1 MRAVVRV
8 GVALFILVLAL
19 TLGVGVG
26 FLAAGIYRVRPVL
39 AAMEPD
45 PALSSLI
52 YDASGNLV
60 TAIPGREKRIYVDL
74 KDIPQHVQEAFLA
87 AEDARFRYHAGVD
100 FRAIARALW
109 EDIASGRIAQGGST
123 ITQQL
128 ARNAFLTQERTLSRK
143 VQEAILAV
151 MLEREYTKDQ
161 ILEMYLNQIFLGHGV
176 YGVQAAAQLYFGKDA
191 RDLTVAEGAMLAGI
205 TRAPSVY
212 SPYVNFSLA
221 KQMQSVV
228 LDQMV
233 KYGFLDRAL
242 ADKAAAQPIKLVGLA
257 NAQAYP
263 APWFVDYVLE
273 YLLARYP
280 ADLVFHG
287 GLKVYTTLDTRIQKA
302 AEQAVKLLDRPFPL
316 KEDQPSVQ
324 AAVVVMDTETGYLRA
339 IVGGRDHR
347 KLRAFNRILAKR
359 QPGSA
364 FKPIIDYA
372 AAFEAGWGTGML
384 VDDAPA
390 AWPDPYSPDGFF
402 RPNNYDSKFEG
413 LMTVRRALEESR
425 NVPAVKVL
433 DAIGVR
439 AGVEMAQRLG
449 ITTLVTSGKH
459 NDMGLAT
466 ALGGVTEGVRPLD
479 MAVAFAAFAN
489 GGVRVQPLAVLKVV
503 DRDGNVLEQS
513 QPQRQVVI
521 SRETAYMMTDCLK
534 GVMTKPWGTG
544 RAAAIGRP
552 AAGKTGTTSDWRD
565 AWFVGYTPQLVT
577 AVWMGYD
584 EDKTMPPGTTGG
596 GYPARIWKEV
606 MTEATRNL
614 PPLDWEKPAGL
625 VSLPVCNKS
634 GKLPSPLCP
643 DDQVTQEL
651 FHRGTEPT
659 GICDVHVL
667 VTICPESGLLATPFC
682 PNPQE
687 KVMIRR
693 PQVYPADPKGRVP
706 LDAAEEAPR
715 EYCGVHASGGPVL
728 PGSRPSVLPPPA
740 SPP

>member
-1 MRAVVRV
+1 MRVAVRF
-8 GVALFILVLAL
+8 GVALLIVATAL
-19 TLGVGVG
+19 LLGAGAG
-26 FLAAGIYRVRPVL
+26 FVAAGIYRVRPVL

-45 PALSSLI
+45 PALSSVI
-52 YDASGNLV
+52 YDAEGNFV

-74 KDIPQHVQEAFLA
+74 KDIPAHVQDAFLA
-87 AEDARFRYHAGVD
+87 AEDARFRSHAGVD
-100 FRAIARALW
+100 IRAILRALW
-109 EDIASGRIAQGGST
+109 EDITSGRIAQGGST

-143 VQEAILAV
+143 VQEAILAI
-151 MLEREYTKDQ
+151 MLERQYTKEQ

-205 TRAPSVY
+205 TRAPNVY

-221 KQMQSVV
+221 RQMQLLV

-233 KYGFLDRAL
+233 KYGFLDRAA
-242 ADKAAAQPIKLVGLA
+242 ADRAAAQPIKLVGLE

-263 APWFVDYVLE
+263 APWFVDYVLD

-280 ADLVFHG
+280 AEQVFHG
-287 GLKVYTTLDTRIQKA
+287 GLKVYTTLDIRIQKA
-302 AEQAVKLLDRPFPL
+302 AERALKILDRPFPL
-316 KEDQPSVQ
+316 KEGQPSVQ
-324 AAVVVMDTETGYLRA
+324 AAVVVMDAQTGYLRA

-347 KLRAFNRILAKR
+347 KLREFNRILAKR

-364 FKPIIDYA
+364 LKPVVAYA
-372 AAFEAGWGTGML
+372 AAFEAGWGTGTV

-390 AWPDPYSPDGFF
+390 AWPDPNSPDGVF
-402 RPNNYDSKFEG
+402 RPDNYDGKFLG
-413 LMTVRRALEESR
+413 LITVRRALEQSR

-433 DAIGVR
+433 DAVGVR
-439 AGVEMAQRLG
+439 KGVEMAQRLG
-449 ITTLVTSGKH
+449 ITTLVTSGKR

-466 ALGGVTEGVRPLD
+466 ALGGVTQGVRPLD

-489 GGVRVQPLAVLKVV
+489 GGVKVQPIAVLKVV

-513 QPQRQVVI
+513 GPRREVVI
-521 SRETAYMMTDCLK
+521 SPETAYMMTDCLK
-534 GVMTKPWGTG
+534 GVLTKPWGTG

-577 AVWMGYD
+577 VVWMGYD
-584 EDKTMPPGTTGG
+584 QDKTMHPGTTGG

-606 MTEATRNL
+606 MTEATRDL
-614 PPLDWEKPAGL
+614 PPEDWERPAGL
-625 VSLPVCNKS
+625 VSLPICNKS
-634 GKLPSPLCP
+634 GKLPSSLCP
-643 DDQVTQEL
+643 DDQVTVEL
-651 FHRGTEPT
+651 FRRGREPAT
-659 GICDVHVL
+659 TCDVHVL
-667 VTICPESGLLATPFC
+667 ATVCPDSGQLATPFC
-682 PNPQE
+682 PNPQQ

-693 PQVYPADPKGRVP
+693 PQPYPPDPRGRVP

-715 EYCGVHASGGPVL
+715 ESCQVHVPHVPTVPGVPPAP
-728 PGSRPSVLPPPA
+728 PPPSVPP
-740 SPP
+740 

>member
-1 MRAVVRV
+1 MR
-8 GVALFILVLAL
+8 LVLRIGGAL
-19 TLGVGVG
+19 VVLLLALILGVGAG

-52 YDASGNLV
+52 YDAQGNLV

-74 KDIPQHVQEAFLA
+74 NDIPKHVQDAFLA
-87 AEDARFRYHAGVD
+87 AEDARFRYHTGVD
-100 FRAIARALW
+100 LRAIARALW
-109 EDIASGRIAQGGST
+109 EDVTSGRIAQGGST

-143 VQEAILAV
+143 VQEAILAL
-151 MLEREYTKDQ
+151 MLEREYTKEQ

-191 RDLTVAEGAMLAGI
+191 RDLTLAEGAMLAGI
-205 TRAPSVY
+205 TRAPNRY
-212 SPYVNFSLA
+212 SPYVNLSAA
-221 KQMQSVV
+221 KQMQATV
-228 LDQMV
+228 LEQMV
-233 KYGFLDRAL
+233 KYGFIDRAA
-242 ADKAAAQPIKLVGLA
+242 ADEAAAQAIKLIGLG

-263 APWFVDYVLE
+263 APWFVDYVLD

-280 ADLVFHG
+280 ADQVFHG

-302 AEQAVKLLDRPFPL
+302 AEQALKLLDRPFPL
-316 KEDQPSVQ
+316 KQGQPSVQ

-339 IVGGRDHR
+339 IVGGRDHQ
-347 KLRAFNRILAKR
+347 KLRSFNRILAKR

-364 FKPIIDYA
+364 FKPVIDYA
-372 AAFEAGWGTGML
+372 AAFEAGWGTGTL
-384 VDDAPA
+384 LDDAPA
-390 AWPDPYSPDGFF
+390 AWPDPSSPDGFY
-402 RPNNYDSKFEG
+402 RPENYDYKFYG
-413 LMTVRRALEESR
+413 LMTVRRALEQSR

-433 DAIGVR
+433 NAVGVKT
-439 AGVEMAQRLG
+439 GVDMAERLG
-449 ITTLVTSGKH
+449 ITTLVRSGKR
-459 NDMGLAT
+459 NDLGLAT
-466 ALGGVTEGVRPLD
+466 ALGGLTEGVRPLD

-503 DRDGNVLEQS
+503 DKDGNVLEQS
-513 QPQRQVVI
+513 GPQRQAVI
-521 SRETAYMMTDCLK
+521 SRETAYLMTDCLK

-577 AVWMGYD
+577 AVWIGYD
-584 EDKTMPPGTTGG
+584 EDKTLPPGTTGG

-606 MTEATRNL
+606 MTAATRDL
-614 PPLDWEKPAGL
+614 PAADWEMPPGL
-625 VSLPVCNKS
+625 VSLPICNKS
-634 GKLPSPLCP
+634 GRLASPLCP
-643 DDQVTQEL
+643 EGEVTREL
-651 FHRGTEPT
+651 FRRGTEPVAT
-659 GICDVHVL
+659 CDVHVQ
-667 VTICPESGLLATPFC
+667 VTVCTDSGLLATPFC
-682 PNPQE
+682 PHPQD

-693 PQVYPADPKGRVP
+693 PEPYPADPKGRVP
-706 LDAAEEAPR
+706 LDAAEEAPTA
-715 EYCGVHASGGPVL
+715 YCNVHAPLL
-728 PGSRPSVLPPPA
+728 PGTPPVPPPPD